1 MKLFYSPG
9 ACSLASHIVAL
20 EAGLSL
26 EIEAINL
33 RSPERTMLSGK
44 PFSSLNP
51 KGYVPALQ
59 LDDGQVLSEGI
70 AIMLY
75 LAGKNPDAKLV
86 PAINSMDYL
95 RQIEWLVF
103 VSSEIHKGF
112 GPLWN
117 PASPEDFRKASTEK
131 LLKRVDYIDQQL
143 AGKSFLQGNSFSIA
157 DAYAF
162 TVLNWSKPLK
172 VDLSAYKNVQ
182 AYMERIASRPAV
194 QAALKAEGLI

>member
-26 EIEAINL
+26 ELEAINL

-44 PFSSLNP
+44 PFSTLNP
-51 KGYVPALQ
+51 KGYVPALL

-75 LAGKNPDAKLV
+75 LAGRAPDAGLV
-86 PAINSMDYL
+86 PTINSMDYL

-103 VSSEIHKGF
+103 ISSEVHKGF

-117 PASPEDFRKASTEK
+117 PALPEEIKKTSIEK
-131 LLKRVDYIDQQL
+131 LLKRVGYIDQQL
-143 AGKSFLQGNSFSIA
+143 AGKSFLQGDRFSIA

-182 AYMERIASRPAV
+182 VYLERIAGRPAV